1 MSIVDLEKYKAL
13 IKAERQLFFA
23 PPYELVYQQFIKA
36 AFDQQPTSYFHTH
49 ASEIVE
55 NLRDRCWDTYVP
67 QEKDFTTK
75 MLKVLTGTKDIST
88 FSAEEALLWFF
99 TTYPEHIYQLSLSN
113 TQSRRS
119 RAGKEFEAIIELLLL
134 GADIPLDVQGNVGKS
149 FFANKGLG
157 KLVDIVSPGV
167 AQFILN
173 KRNTMLISAKTSLR
187 ERWQEVPEEMGRTG
201 AREMFLVTLDK
212 TASTEVL
219 DALYEQNVQLV
230 TTKAIKNDHY
240 TNNSRVLTFEDLI
253 QELKINALNWVN
265 YNYSAENRSVAES
278 VIEKQLQ
285 AHKKHAFVYK
295 KYLERKNM
303 LTA

>member
-23 PPYELVYQQFIKA
+23 APYELAYQQFVKA
-36 AFDQQPTSYFHTH
+36 AFDQQPASYFYTH
-49 ASEIVE
+49 ASEIVD
-55 NLRDRCWDTYVP
+55 NLRARCWDAYVP
-67 QEKDFTTK
+67 KEKDFTTK
-75 MLKVLTGTKDIST
+75 MLKVLIGTKDIST
-88 FSAEEALLWFF
+88 FNAEEALLWFF
-99 TTYPEHIYQLSLSN
+99 STYPEHIYQLSLSN

-119 RAGKEFEAIIELLLL
+119 RAGKEFEAIIELVLL

-149 FFANKGLG
+149 FFTSKGLG
-157 KLVDIVSPGV
+157 KLVDVVSPGV
-167 AQFILN
+167 AQFTLN

-212 TASTEVL
+212 TASAEVL
-219 DALYEQNVQLV
+219 NTLYEQNVQLV

-240 TNNSRVLTFEDLI
+240 ANNSRVLTFEDLI
-253 QELKINALNWVN
+253 QELKINALSWVK

-295 KYLERKNM
+295 KYLERKNT
-303 LTA
+303 LTV